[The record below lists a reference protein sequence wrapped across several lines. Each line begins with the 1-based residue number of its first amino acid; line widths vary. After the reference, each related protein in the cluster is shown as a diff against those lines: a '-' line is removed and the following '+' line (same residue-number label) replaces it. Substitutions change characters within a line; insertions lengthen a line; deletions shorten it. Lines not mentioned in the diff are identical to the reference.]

1 MARRAFGSGLLTVIL
16 AMALAGQGG
25 CAGHSMRQGTAKTRT
40 MYNGYVE
47 IEPIALPRLESKLDS
62 LGCHEMAYQ
71 GESTSRCR
79 YTEVQVPE
87 LNEPGIK
94 IYPNGPVG
102 MGPNAFWVTESKI
115 WASKDLFGLPNP
127 EDFKEAVRKDIE
139 SIGNIVEIREA
150 TWTITKT
157 ADATN
162 IVY

>member
-1 MARRAFGSGLLTVIL
+1 MARCGFGSGLLTVII
-16 AMALAGQGG
+16 AIALAGEGG
-25 CAGHSMRQGTAKTRT
+25 CAGRSTTRVAAKTRT
-40 MYNGYVE
+40 MYIGYVE
-47 IEPIALPRLESKLDS
+47 IEPITLSRLESKLDS
-62 LGCHEMAYQ
+62 LGCYEMAYQ

-79 YTEVQVPE
+79 YAEVQVPE

-94 IYPNGPVG
+94 IYPRGPIG

-115 WASKDLFGLPNP
+115 WASKDLFGLPDP
-127 EDFKEAVRKDIE
+127 EVFKAAVRTDIE

-150 TWTITKT
+150 SWTITKT